1 MNQDISK
8 IINGIMINEFNI
20 YAKTIYKGRFLE
32 EINLDI
38 YLKMNQSECFLL
50 SVKIFRGRKP
60 YYRPWIEIFNINNE
74 ISIGNKSLVYFN
86 SNLEDTILSIF
97 SQLLDRGESIYVEYY
112 NDIETKKQLEANI
125 PPVVSRLGYK
135 LFTLGF
141 TWFKNWYFPEGFMEG
156 NMKLQ
161 GEKPLND
168 TLKIEQLRKTH
179 EEVKAFL
186 IHTKDDEWYIIKAK
200 ERAKFLLTYF
210 F

>member
-8 IINGIMINEFNI
+8 IISGITINEFNV
-20 YAKTIYKGRFLE
+20 YAKIIHKGRFLE
-32 EINLDI
+32 ETNLDI
-38 YLKMNQSECFLL
+38 YLKMNQFEHFLL

-74 ISIGNKSLVYFN
+74 ISIGNKPLTYFN
-86 SNLEDTILSIF
+86 SNLEDAVLSFF
-97 SQLLDRGESIYVEYY
+97 SQLLDHGESIYVEYY

-125 PPVVSRLGYK
+125 PPVISRLGYK

-161 GEKPLND
+161 GEKPLNN
-168 TLKIEQLRKTH
+168 TSKSEQLRKIH
-179 EEVKAFL
+179 EEIKAFL
-186 IHTKDDEWYIIKAK
+186 TNAKDNEWYTIKAK
-200 ERAKFLLTYF
+200 ERARLLF
-210 F
+210 RF